1 VKPIKIL
8 AECLNQAE
16 AYSMN
21 ETFATI
27 ATNNDRLI
35 AQRTLENEFDMN
47 ERFQYNR
54 LFAMYNM
61 TKFNMMVRR

>member
-1 VKPIKIL
+1 
-8 AECLNQAE
+8 
-16 AYSMN
+16 MN

-47 ERFQYNR
+47 EMFQYNR
-54 LFAMYNM
+54 LFAMYNI
-61 TKFNMMVRR
+61 TKFLMVRR